1 MQEGEPILGGGSQIN
16 PNNTQP
22 TNNPG
27 IQQPVVSATTFA
39 PSNTTG
45 GGQQLNRL
53 APQPQPYNQPFQ
65 QFQQP
70 AQFPAQLIT

>member
-27 IQQPVVSATTFA
+27 IQQPVVSATPQNTLNPQSQPTAPPSPQTFA

-45 GGQQLNRL
+45 GGGNS
-53 APQPQPYNQPFQ
+53 
-65 QFQQP
+65 
-70 AQFPAQLIT
+70 LIA

>member
-1 MQEGEPILGGGSQIN
+1 MQEGEPILGGGPKLN

-45 GGQQLNRL
+45 GG
-53 APQPQPYNQPFQ
+53 AT
-65 QFQQP
+65 
-70 AQFPAQLIT
+70 A